1 MEQLYVVDMI
11 QRLVWLVLL
20 LTMPMLVVT
29 LVVGVIIS
37 IFQAV
42 TQIQESTL
50 TFVPKIIVALMVLV
64 FLSPWMIGTMVD
76 YTTELFGELT
86 KVAQMRT

>member
-11 QRLVWLVLL
+11 QRLVWLILL

-29 LVVGVIIS
+29 LLVGVIIS

-50 TFVPKIIVALMVLV
+50 TFVPKIIVALMVIV

>member
-11 QRLVWLVLL
+11 QRLVWLILL

-50 TFVPKIIVALMVLV
+50 TFVPKIIVALLVIVLV
-64 FLSPWMIGTMVD
+64 SPWMIGTMVD
-76 YTTELFGELT
+76 YTTQLFGEMH
-86 KVAQMRT
+86 KIAHMRT

>member
-20 LTMPMLVVT
+20 LTMPMLAVT

-37 IFQAV
+37 VFQAV

-50 TFVPKIIVALMVLV
+50 TFVPKIIVALLVLV
-64 FLSPWMIGTMVD
+64 TLSPWMIGTMVD
-76 YTTELFGELT
+76 YTTQLFGELV
-86 KVAQMRT
+86 KVARMHT